1 MIKSIPGNKTEEV
14 GVVQGTVVGK
24 DKFGEGG
31 EVEVDKIPLLSAIVL
46 VFLCP
51 LFCLFFPS
59 WLNSVVI
66 VQALLVLWQLNWNG
80 EGSLFIESSVYRLGQ

>member
-1 MIKSIPGNKTEEV
+1 MPGNKAEEV

-31 EVEVDKIPLLSAIVL
+31 EVDKIPLLSAIVL

-51 LFCLFFPS
+51 LFCLFF
-59 WLNSVVI
+59 
-66 VQALLVLWQLNWNG
+66 
-80 EGSLFIESSVYRLGQ
+80 SS

>member
-1 MIKSIPGNKTEEV
+1 MPGNKAEEV

-31 EVEVDKIPLLSAIVL
+31 EVDKIPLLSAIVL

-51 LFCLFFPS
+51 LFCFCFSS
-59 WLNSVVI
+59 WLNSIVFFI

-80 EGSLFIESSVYRLGQ
+80 EGSLFIESSVYKLGQ

>member
-1 MIKSIPGNKTEEV
+1 MPGNKAEEV

-46 VFLCP
+46 FSLCP
-51 LFCLFFPS
+51 LFCLFFP
-59 WLNSVVI
+59 VD
-66 VQALLVLWQLNWNG
+66 
-80 EGSLFIESSVYRLGQ
+80 

>member
-1 MIKSIPGNKTEEV
+1 MPGNKAEEV

-31 EVEVDKIPLLSAIVL
+31 EVDKIPLLSAIVL

-51 LFCLFFPS
+51 LFCLFFSS
-59 WLNSVVI
+59 WLNSIVFFI

-80 EGSLFIESSVYRLGQ
+80 EGSLFIESSVYKFGQ